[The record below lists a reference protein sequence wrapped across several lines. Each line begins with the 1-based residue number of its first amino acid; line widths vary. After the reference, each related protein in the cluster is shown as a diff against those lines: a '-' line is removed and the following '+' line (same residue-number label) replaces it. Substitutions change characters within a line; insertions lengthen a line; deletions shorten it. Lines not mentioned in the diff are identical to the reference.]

1 MAARAPASPQG
12 ASPKDV
18 MEKSLVL
25 YAISGNDY
33 AAYQRNNGSIDVF
46 SLIPLVASIVGQM
59 SRDITN
65 LYEMGFRSFVVAK
78 LAPVGCLPS
87 VTKMNNFSSCDEEY
101 NNVSNLHNLNLMM
114 NLSASLPKDADI
126 LFLNNQIAFSKVLYN
141 SFNPGK

>member
-1 MAARAPASPQG
+1 MEVLKTELY
-12 ASPKDV
+12 PKDV

-46 SLIPLVASIVGQM
+46 SLVPLVASIVGQM
-59 SRDITN
+59 SRDILD

-87 VTKMNNFSSCDEEY
+87 VTKMNNFSSCNEEY

-114 NLSASLPKDADI
+114 NLLTSLPKDADI
-126 LFLNNQIAFSKVLYN
+126 LFLNNQIAFSKVLHN
-141 SFNPGK
+141 SSNPGK